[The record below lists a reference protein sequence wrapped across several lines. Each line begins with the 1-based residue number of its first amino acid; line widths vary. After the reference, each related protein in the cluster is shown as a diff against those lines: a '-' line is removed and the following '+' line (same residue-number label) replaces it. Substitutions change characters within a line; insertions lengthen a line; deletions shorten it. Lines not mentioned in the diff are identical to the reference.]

1 LTKSKAHTG
10 AVFVSMVYKLQ
21 RGSTGT
27 LRACTGFSEG
37 KGTPRGEAT
46 KRRRTRYS
54 PRLVVF
60 LPNNY
65 PNLQNGSLEGVGPF
79 LTNNLRT
86 K

>member
-1 LTKSKAHTG
+1 MTKLERHTG
-10 AVFVSMVYKLQ
+10 AVSVSMVYKLQ

-27 LRACTGFSEG
+27 LRACTGFSARTH
-37 KGTPRGEAT
+37 TPRGGAT

-60 LPNNY
+60 LPNNH

-79 LTNNLRT
+79 LTNNLRNN
-86 K
+86 